1 MLALPEL
8 QSRFYAAMMKPQ
20 IASRFN
26 DALSALPVGADDTPS
41 RFETDLHD
49 ALSSDEQRNA
59 RRLEAYRR
67 NVFANLCS
75 ALALTYPVT
84 QRIVGDAFFRE
95 MARAYVRTEPS
106 RSGDLNDYGA
116 NFSSFIASYPH
127 ATNLPYLADVA
138 RLEWQRQ
145 ILELAADANTAIL
158 DVPFAAL
165 ATTPADC
172 YDALFFELDPALRRL
187 NSAWPLTDIWGVNQL
202 DFSGDMQVDFSRSC
216 QLLLWRS
223 PSRVELAA
231 LDSAEASFLDA
242 LIAGHALAPAAT
254 CALEIDTSFDLGAC
268 LQRWIAAG
276 VLRGAFFDPERS

>member
-8 QSRFYAAMMKPQ
+8 QSRFYARMMTPQ
-20 IASRFN
+20 LADGLD
-26 DALSALPVGADDTPS
+26 DAPSALPVGAGNTPLK
-41 RFETDLHD
+41 FESGLHD
-49 ALSSDEQRNA
+49 ALSGDVQRNT

-95 MARAYVRTEPS
+95 MARTYVHVEPS
-106 RSGDLNDYGA
+106 RSGDLNDYGG
-116 NFSSFIASYPH
+116 NFSGFIARYPH
-127 ATNLPYLADVA
+127 AADLPYLADVA

-145 ILELAADANTAIL
+145 IIELAADAIIAIP

-165 ATTPADC
+165 ATTPADR

-187 NSAWPLTDIWGVNQL
+187 NSAWPLADIWRVNQL
-202 DFSGDMQVDFSRSC
+202 DFPGDMQVDFSRSC

-231 LDSAEASFLDA
+231 LDAAEATFLDA
-242 LIAGHALAPAAT
+242 LIAGHALAPAASA
-254 CALEIDTSFDLGAC
+254 ALEIDTSFDLGAC

-276 VLRGAFFDPERS
+276 VLRGAFFDLVRS